1 MDYERGPTCDCLYNQ
16 GPFYGIL
23 VYPVTLQATSPAEE
37 RQDVTVL
44 YNKMTLGELQNTYSL
59 NVSVISYLFCVVH

>member
-1 MDYERGPTCDCLYNQ
+1 MDDERAPTCDCLYNQ

-59 NVSVISYLFCVVH
+59 NVSVLFRVMH